1 MTIYE
6 IAEQYKE
13 FLTALEDIELD
24 EEAIKDTLESF
35 DGVFEEKADSYAKII
50 SALNDD
56 VDNIDKEIKRLQ
68 SRKTTI
74 QNNIYRMKNVL
85 MMVMKEIGKTKFK
98 TSLYSFSVARN
109 GGVPPVNVL
118 CDPKDLPQEFQI
130 IDIKADKK
138 KIAEYL
144 NNNPQ
149 GCRFAELG
157 ERGESL
163 RIR

>member
-6 IAEQYKE
+6 IADQYKD
-13 FLTALEDIELD
+13 FLTALEDVELD

-35 DGVFEEKADSYAKII
+35 DGVFETKADSYAKII

-56 VDNIDKEIKRLQ
+56 VENIDKEIKRLQ
-68 SRKTTI
+68 SRKSTI
-74 QNNIYRMKNVL
+74 QNNIKRMKDVL
-85 MMVMKEIGKTKFK
+85 MFIMKEIGKTKFK

-109 GGVPPVNVL
+109 GGMPPVNILV
-118 CDPKDLPQEFQI
+118 DPKDLPKEFQI

-144 NNNPQ
+144 NDNQ
-149 GCRFAELG
+149 QVCEFAELG